1 MTKHEELLALLN
13 NFDERGFVTAPQIVG
28 NIAVIGLLDPNAP
41 EPVAKT
47 LREGLR
53 SGVLTV
59 VDRGGVGDLTFE
71 THVPVLIR
79 KGEGVSRGGR
89 QDRIVQTS
97 QVIDRP
103 TQLSVYC
110 IESGRWGRAGKEW
123 HPTDI
128 PVPIRRVADEG
139 RSQSEVWSF
148 IREYLQSWDVK
159 SRTSALTAVYDAL
172 GPQFEKFVG
181 NFEWWVGQVGM
192 IVLINGVVSGVEIF
206 DSHETFHE
214 EGMSLLRDS
223 YVPEALHDQPS
234 LRKLMMPDDVAECM
248 KTFKKDLQESKR
260 QVDMVYYSNRLV
272 YASVI

>member
-1 MTKHEELLALLN
+1 MTKNEELLALLN

-41 EPVAKT
+41 DPVAKT

-59 VDRGGVGDLTFE
+59 VDRGGVNDLTFE

-79 KGEGVSRGGR
+79 KGEGLSKGGR
-89 QDRIVQTS
+89 QDRIVRAT
-97 QVIDRP
+97 QVIESP

-110 IESGRWGRAGKEW
+110 IESGRWGRAGQEW

-128 PVPIRRVADEG
+128 PVPIRRVAAENK
-139 RSQSEVWSF
+139 SQSEVWGF
-148 IREYLQSWDVK
+148 ISEYLRSWDIRSK
-159 SRTSALTAVYDAL
+159 TGALTAVYDAL

-181 NFEWWVGQVGM
+181 NFEWWVNQVGM
-192 IVLINGVVSGVEIF
+192 IVVINGVVSGVEIF
-206 DSHETFHE
+206 DSHETFHS

-234 LRKLMMPDDVAECM
+234 MRKLMMPDDVAEAL
-248 KTFKKDLQESKR
+248 KTFKKELQESKR
-260 QVDMVYYSNRLV
+260 QVDIVYYSNRLV
-272 YASVI
+272 YANVI